1 MEDQSYEL
9 QKLHFQLQASPVCR
23 IMPTKAV
30 PTEDALDLLVL
41 RLHKLGAP
49 KLLLW
54 MVVMIFFLEDMP
66 QVPQAFGMVELFAGD
81 ASISKSCR
89 YGYVSTAQ
97 LDVRMGVS
105 CMKDKKQNSF
115 DMASPSGLAFLSYTF
130 SFKMVSDMVYLIAH
144 SNSVWYND

>member
-30 PTEDALDLLVL
+30 STEDALDLLVL

-89 YGYVSTAQ
+89 YGYMCQQRSWMCAWVFPA
-97 LDVRMGVS
+97 
-105 CMKDKKQNSF
+105 
-115 DMASPSGLAFLSYTF
+115 
-130 SFKMVSDMVYLIAH
+130 
-144 SNSVWYND
+144 